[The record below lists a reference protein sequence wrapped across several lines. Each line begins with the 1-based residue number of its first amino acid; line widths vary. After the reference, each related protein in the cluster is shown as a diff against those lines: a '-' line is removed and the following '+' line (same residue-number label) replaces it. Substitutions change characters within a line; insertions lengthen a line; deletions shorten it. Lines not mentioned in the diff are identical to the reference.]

1 VRNADALKQKKQ
13 AVLAVALGLLLLG
26 DKEK

>member
-1 VRNADALKQKKQ
+1 VRNADALKQKMQ
-13 AVLAVALGLLLLG
+13 AVLAAALGLQLLG

>member
-13 AVLAVALGLLLLG
+13 AVLAAALGLLLLG